1 MLIELSLKE
10 LDFIRQALRNSEE
23 THTRN
28 GFKALAELSVEIR
41 NKISDTLI
49 DNHAVLGQYYLCN
62 QVNNLL

>member
-49 DNHAVLGQYYLCN
+49 DNHAVIG
-62 QVNNLL
+62 